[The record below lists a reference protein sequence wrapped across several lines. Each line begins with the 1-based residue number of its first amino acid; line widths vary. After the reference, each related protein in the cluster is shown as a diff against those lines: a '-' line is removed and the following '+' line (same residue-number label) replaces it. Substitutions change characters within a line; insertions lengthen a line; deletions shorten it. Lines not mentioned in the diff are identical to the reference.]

1 MYISEHSLV
10 LLHTHTQWGCLEGQN
25 IRFFKFRLIER
36 YFVLH
41 SPKELEGWILTFS
54 FLGLNHS
61 FMFWGFFFSFFL
73 LSRFNLNRQNVW
85 TLTLL
90 NQLQEFEAG
99 LSVCLNNCLW
109 MVWFSATEITN
120 FSLKMLHVVDNL
132 TGNYGNREGYS
143 SAWKCC
149 KWWIQTIV
157 AHMCHTNGVGEHVV
171 TARLRF
177 TQRDSLA

>member
-1 MYISEHSLV
+1 
-10 LLHTHTQWGCLEGQN
+10 
-25 IRFFKFRLIER
+25 
-36 YFVLH
+36 
-41 SPKELEGWILTFS
+41 
-54 FLGLNHS
+54 
-61 FMFWGFFFSFFL
+61 
-73 LSRFNLNRQNVW
+73 
-85 TLTLL
+85 
-90 NQLQEFEAG
+90 
-99 LSVCLNNCLW
+99 